1 MTGSRGL
8 VSRLMTEVGALEN
21 TNPTCDEGFEIEG
34 LCSIGRVCT
43 GLLDSIKSVIYSM

>member
-1 MTGSRGL
+1 M
-8 VSRLMTEVGALEN
+8 VSRLMTKVGASEN

-34 LCSIGRVCT
+34 LYSIGRVCA